1 MKKDKEEINERIENM
16 TSLIESKTKA
26 ILELKE
32 EKKIAED
39 KNIEDVIRL
48 SLEKEIENMTR
59 IIANKTQE
67 ILVLIE
73 EKKIVEDKNIEDLNK
88 LNLEKELQEEDHKQT
103 IMNLSACSQKE
114 ANKLK
119 QALLLLLV
127 KEASWRDIK
136 KKLKEAEGRLENREK
151 ELQEEFRCLS
161 PSCIHEFCVC
171 VKVNHP

>member
-1 MKKDKEEINERIENM
+1 MKKDKEEVNARIENM

-26 ILELKE
+26 ILVLQE
-32 EKKIAED
+32 EKKISED
-39 KNIEDVIRL
+39 KNTGDVN
-48 SLEKEIENMTR
+48 LEKEIENMTR

-73 EKKIVEDKNIEDLNK
+73 EKKIVEDKNIEDIIK
-88 LNLEKELQEEDHKQT
+88 LNLEKEQQEEDHKQT

-127 KEASWRDIK
+127 KEASCRDIK
-136 KKLKEAEGRLENREK
+136 KKLKEAEGRLENREE

-161 PSCIHEFCVC
+161 PSCLHEFCVC
-171 VKVNHP
+171 VKVNHL